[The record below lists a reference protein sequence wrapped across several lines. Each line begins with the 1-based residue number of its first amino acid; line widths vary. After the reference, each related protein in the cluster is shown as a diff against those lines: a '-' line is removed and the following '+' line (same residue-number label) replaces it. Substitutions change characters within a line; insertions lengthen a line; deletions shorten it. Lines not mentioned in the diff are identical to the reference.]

1 MTHNRTF
8 WAVLSMVVGGL
19 QAWDSGVLTAGRS
32 VQMLVGAGLLLS
44 ALSLVASDRWDVWT
58 ICLVIGAILLAW
70 ARWISPVTLNA
81 VHLGLFVPAIYVL
94 FVCRFEKQIAA
105 RQS

>member
-8 WAVLSMVVGGL
+8 WAVLSIVVGGL
-19 QAWDSGVLTAGRS
+19 QAWDSGVLNAGS
-32 VQMLVGAGLLLS
+32 SAQMLVGAGLLVP

-70 ARWISPVTLNA
+70 ARWISPVSLNA
-81 VHLGLFVPAIYVL
+81 LHLGLFVPAIYVL
-94 FVCRFEKQIAA
+94 FVCRYEKNIAA